1 MHGTKIV
8 FDQTSFLVY
17 CSSMNNIIENLET
30 VEALCRAI
38 ARVYTDRGDEASVG
52 KAAALGSMQGFVAIA
67 LSDSPSVRM
76 ALKNRMEELGLE
88 LPAV

>member
-8 FDQTSFLVY
+8 FDQMSFLVY

-30 VEALCRAI
+30 VETLCHAI
-38 ARVYTDRGDEASVG
+38 ARLYTDRGDEASVG

-67 LSDSPSVRM
+67 LSESPSVRM

>member
-8 FDQTSFLVY
+8 FDQMSFLVY
-17 CSSMNNIIENLET
+17 CSSMNNIIENLEI
-30 VEALCRAI
+30 VEALCHAI
-38 ARVYTDRGDEASVG
+38 ARLYTDRGDEASVG

-67 LSDSPSVRM
+67 LSESPSVRM

>member
-8 FDQTSFLVY
+8 FDQMSFLVY

-30 VEALCRAI
+30 VEALCHAI
-38 ARVYTDRGDEASVG
+38 ARLYTDRGDEASVG

-67 LSDSPSVRM
+67 LSESPMVRT
-76 ALKNRMEELGLE
+76 ALNNRLQELGLE
-88 LPAV
+88 PIAV

>member
-17 CSSMNNIIENLET
+17 CSSMNSIIENLEI
-30 VEALCRAI
+30 VEALCDAI
-38 ARVYTDRGDEASVG
+38 ERVYTDRGDEAFVG
-52 KAAALGSMQGFVAIA
+52 KAAALGSMQGFVAVA
-67 LSDSPSVRM
+67 LLESPLVRT